1 MKNHSGH
8 TPMAEITYK
17 YEDRIGHVYA
27 KLEYYNPSGSIKD
40 RIASYILGKAEE
52 TGQLRPGQPIIETTS
67 GNTGIA
73 IAAYG
78 ALAKHPVHIFMPG
91 WVSIERVKLMKMY
104 GANVHLISKEENGFL
119 GALDQTEK
127 LAKELGGFILG
138 QFSNKDNMMAHYNY
152 TAAEILQTLP
162 DVKSFVS
169 GVGSGGTIMG
179 IGTRLKE
186 ANRAEIIAIEPDC
199 AQLLAGKKIERAH
212 KIEGIGDDFIPR
224 LLDKKIIDR
233 IIPINDEDAIC
244 MSAKFAKELGLGIG
258 ISSGAN
264 FLGAVLSGKENVATV
279 FADDN
284 KKYLS
289 TSLAGSPAPSD
300 NMVSSRVELLDVT
313 RV

>member
-78 ALAKHPVHIFMPG
+78 ALAKHPVHIFMPD

-127 LAKELGGFILG
+127 LAKELNGFILG
-138 QFSNKDNMMAHYNY
+138 QFSNKNNMMAHYNS

>member
-1 MKNHSGH
+1 MKNHSGN
-8 TPMAEITYK
+8 TPMADITYR
-17 YEDRIGHVYA
+17 YEERIGHVYA

-40 RIASYILGKAEE
+40 RIASYILGKSEE
-52 TGQLRPGQPIIETTS
+52 TGLLRPGQPIVETTS

-73 IAAYG
+73 VAAYG
-78 ALAKHPVHIFMPG
+78 ALSRHPVHIFMPD
-91 WVSIERVKLMKMY
+91 WASIERVKLMKMY
-104 GANVHLISKEENGFL
+104 GANVHLVSKEDNGFI
-119 GALDQTEK
+119 GAIDRTEK
-127 LAKELGGFILG
+127 LAKELGAFILG
-138 QFSNKDNMMAHYNY
+138 QFSNKDNMLAHYNF
-152 TAAEILQTLP
+152 TANEILNALP

-179 IGTRLKE
+179 VGTRLKE
-186 ANRAEIIAIEPDC
+186 VNKAKIIAIEPEC
-199 AQLLAGKKIERAH
+199 AQLLAGKQIERRH

-233 IIPINDEDAIC
+233 IIPINDDDAIA

-264 FLGAVLSGKENVATV
+264 FIGAVLSGEQNIATV

-289 TSLAGSPAPSD
+289 TSLANSLAPSES
-300 NMVSSRVELLDVT
+300 MVSSRIELLDVT
-313 RV
+313 RA

>member
-1 MKNHSGH
+1 MKNHSGN
-8 TPMAEITYK
+8 TPMADITYK
-17 YEDRIGHVYA
+17 YENRIGHVYA

-52 TGQLRPGQPIIETTS
+52 SGLLRPGQPIIETSS

-78 ALAKHPVHIFMPG
+78 ALSKHPVHIFMPD
-91 WVSIERVKLMKMY
+91 WVSVERVKLMKMY
-104 GANVHLISKEENGFL
+104 GANVHLVSKEENGFL

-127 LAKELGGFILG
+127 LANELGGFILG
-138 QFSNKDNMMAHYNY
+138 QFSNKDNMMAHYSS

-162 DVKSFVS
+162 DVSSFVS

-186 ANRAEIIAIEPDC
+186 ANNADIIAIEPDC
-199 AQLLAGKKIERAH
+199 AQLLAGKQIERTH
-212 KIEGIGDDFIPR
+212 KIEGIGDDFIPK

-233 IIPINDEDAIC
+233 VIPINDEDAIC
-244 MSAKFAKELGLGIG
+244 MSAKFAGELGLGIG

-264 FLGAVLSGKENVATV
+264 FLGAVLCGEANVATV

-289 TSLAGSPAPSD
+289 TSLANSPAPTE
-300 NMVSSRVELLDVT
+300 NMVSSRIELLDVT

>member
-8 TPMAEITYK
+8 TPMADITYK

-78 ALAKHPVHIFMPG
+78 ALAKHPVHIFMPD

-162 DVKSFVS
+162 DIKFFVS
-169 GVGSGGTIMG
+169 GVCSVYIARKLGLDVVAYEAPVV
-179 IGTRLKE
+179 TRFSNKTLLLWDVRETLARVKSFFLV
-186 ANRAEIIAIEPDC
+186 AFRAKPTYLGE
-199 AQLLAGKKIERAH
+199 Q
-212 KIEGIGDDFIPR
+212 
-224 LLDKKIIDR
+224 
-233 IIPINDEDAIC
+233 IPITGDA
-244 MSAKFAKELGLGIG
+244 K
-258 ISSGAN
+258 
-264 FLGAVLSGKENVATV
+264 LSW
-279 FADDN
+279 D
-284 KKYLS
+284 
-289 TSLAGSPAPSD
+289 
-300 NMVSSRVELLDVT
+300 
-313 RV
+313 